1 MDAELYKVCEYEE
14 VGNMKFRKNGAI
26 VPGAIVLFFCR
37 TYFLAFSGGF
47 AIMIRRRRERGQY
60 MQETVYSVS
69 EAVKLLEIQ
78 SHVLRYWEEEM
89 KLPIQRNEMGHRYYT
104 RYDIQVF
111 LSIKELK
118 KKGYS
123 LKEIGKLIPLFYHNK
138 QNKEIEESNQE
149 KIKVQPEPK
158 AKLEPK
164 SKPKIYKS
172 KPLGISR
179 EFMEIVS
186 RLVQE
191 RLEKENSEEARYKR
205 LDERIRN
212 YQQSR
217 REVAAAAEQKKT
229 KRTKRKK

>member
-1 MDAELYKVCEYEE
+1 
-14 VGNMKFRKNGAI
+14 
-26 VPGAIVLFFCR
+26 
-37 TYFLAFSGGF
+37 
-47 AIMIRRRRERGQY
+47 

-123 LKEIGKLIPLFYHNK
+123 LREIGKLMPLFYHNK
-138 QNKEIEESNQE
+138 QNRKIELPKQESP
-149 KIKVQPEPK
+149 KV
-158 AKLEPK
+158 
-164 SKPKIYKS
+164 KPKQTPQIYRA
-172 KPLGISR
+172 KPFGISG

-186 RLVQE
+186 RIVQE
-191 RLEKENSEEARYKR
+191 RLKEENSEEARYKR

-229 KRTKRKK
+229 KRKKNGKR